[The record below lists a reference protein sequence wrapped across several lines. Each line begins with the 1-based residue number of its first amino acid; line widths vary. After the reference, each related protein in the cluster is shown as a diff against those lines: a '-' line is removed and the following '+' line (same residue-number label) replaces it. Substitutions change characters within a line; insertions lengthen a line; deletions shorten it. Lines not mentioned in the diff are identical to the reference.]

1 MGTSSV
7 TEDGVGVGGVGG
19 AGAAALSL
27 SVSFLPLRPF
37 LFLRVFTGTGTGDT
51 VASTSL
57 CNEDMHVQV
66 TKEACSACCVSH
78 RR

>member
-19 AGAAALSL
+19 AGTASLPLALFLSL
-27 SVSFLPLRPF
+27 VLLT
-37 LFLRVFTGTGTGDT
+37 FTSTGTGDT